1 MEAAVRYVLEG
12 EYESHCDGFGLDIL
26 DIGANVGAFALWADM
41 RWRGSTIRCYEPNPG
56 TFAYLERN
64 IKGRPNISATNAAVY
79 PGVGRREPFFSRY
92 AGDGEAGL
100 VSYARD
106 TFRDQAV
113 MSDFDVDVVAPS
125 DLASADIVKLDVEG
139 AEAAILAHLDLSKTS
154 LVLAEF
160 QNSRNRGEMQARLAD
175 SFVAVLDEAC
185 RWDPILD
192 YRDYREDL
200 KGNVYGRM
208 FYVRRGMTRLMH
220 RPPPKPR
227 S

>member
-1 MEAAVRYVLEG
+1 
-12 EYESHCDGFGLDIL
+12 
-26 DIGANVGAFALWADM
+26 M
-41 RWRGSTIRCYEPNPG
+41 RWQGSTIRCYEPNPG

-92 AGDGEAGL
+92 DGDGEAGL

-139 AEAAILAHLDLSKTS
+139 AEGVILRTS
-154 LVLAEF
+154 I
-160 QNSRNRGEMQARLAD
+160 
-175 SFVAVLDEAC
+175 C
-185 RWDPILD
+185 R
-192 YRDYREDL
+192 R
-200 KGNVYGRM
+200 
-208 FYVRRGMTRLMH
+208 
-220 RPPPKPR
+220 PR
-227 S
+227 SCWPSFRIPETGGRCRPGWLTALWPSSTRPVDGIRFSTIATTAKI